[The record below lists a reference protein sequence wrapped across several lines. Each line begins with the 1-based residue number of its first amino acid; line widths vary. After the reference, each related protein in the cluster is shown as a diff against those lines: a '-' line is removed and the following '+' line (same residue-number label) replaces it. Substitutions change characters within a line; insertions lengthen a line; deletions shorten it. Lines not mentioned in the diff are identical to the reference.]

1 MKSIS
6 ARVMSKWNI
15 NYWVKNV
22 SILSIVENVLLIKY
36 GTSSAQNDTNKN
48 LVSLLISSPL
58 VMLTLTNG
66 KVLE

>member
-1 MKSIS
+1 VKS
-6 ARVMSKWNI
+6 
-15 NYWVKNV
+15 V
-22 SILSIVENVLLIKY
+22 SILSIIENALLIKY

-48 LVSLLISSPL
+48 LVSLLVSSPL

>member
-1 MKSIS
+1 
-6 ARVMSKWNI
+6 
-15 NYWVKNV
+15 VKNV